1 MQYLGRLWQLGPNER
16 SITFKGRFHYKEDLP
31 YGNEEESY
39 QESRQEE
46 KEVNDFGEAFKPR
59 RFCFFCR
66 PPLVVCGG
74 LLL

>member
-1 MQYLGRLWQLGPNER
+1 MAVRAKRTLDNLQGKVPLQGGF
-16 SITFKGRFHYKEDLP
+16 T

-39 QESRQEE
+39 QESRQKE